1 MLPVW
6 LIFLLAIIEFGQV
19 LCSQQQVEL
28 ASRVGAEEASQTPDL
43 PIDSNGNG
51 QDDDIP
57 ANVLLA
63 IDQQLAS
70 SGMTRC
76 HVRLEHNVVPEY
88 PNTPPVPVTLD
99 VGTCDCEGS
108 AEALPTMRR
117 YVRVTVG
124 IAMTELT
131 PNLLSTFGFDISD
144 RIVQHTTTFRYE
156 L

>member
-1 MLPVW
+1 MLPVR

-43 PIDSNGNG
+43 PISHNG
-51 QDDDIP
+51 DIP

-63 IDQQLAS
+63 IDQQLAGS
-70 SGMTRC
+70 RMTRS
-76 HVRLEHNVVPEY
+76 HVRLEHNMAPE
-88 PNTPPVPVTLD
+88 PVTLS
-99 VGTCDCEGS
+99 VGTRDCES
-108 AEALPTMRR
+108 PAEALPEMRR

-131 PNLLSTFGFDISD
+131 PHLLRTFGFDISD
-144 RIVQHTTTFRYE
+144 WLVEHTTTFRYE

>member
-6 LIFLLAIIEFGQV
+6 LIFLLAIIEFGQI

-28 ASRVGAEEASQTPDL
+28 ASRVGAEEASQTPEL
-43 PIDSNGNG
+43 PISQSGE
-51 QDDDIP
+51 IP

-70 SGMTRC
+70 SGMTGC

-88 PNTPPVPVTLD
+88 PGAPPVPVTLTA
-99 VGTCDCEGS
+99 GTCDCEGP
-108 AEALPTMRR
+108 AEALPEMRQ

-131 PNLLSTFGFDISD
+131 PNLLRAFGFDISD